1 MEAISVLF
9 LLSTLMV
16 LINVRR
22 KLNNDR
28 TTVQINLSLALLLL
42 HIFNLFHDLALL
54 HKQTCE
60 AIAVL
65 IHFCFLASGN
75 QMFLL
80 FFNKINLIFHFPH
93 YFSCYSHRFDDVT
106 THLLHT
112 FAHQS

>member
-9 LLSTLMV
+9 LLSTLIV

-28 TTVQINLSLALLLL
+28 TIVQINLSLALLLL

-75 QMFLL
+75 QMFLP
-80 FFNKINLIFHFPH
+80 FFNKINLIFPH
-93 YFSCYSHRFDDVT
+93 YFSCYSRRFHDVT
-106 THLLHT
+106 TRLLHS